1 MSASY
6 PSQTKGMG
14 VLGRSYLATGS
25 RTSLSQAV
33 ERKEV
38 SSESSFCSDTSV
50 ESESEEEM
58 DESEEE
64 RGRWG
69 RWRRKKWRREWRQRV
84 SDCWRKAGERMEFAE
99 NAGEETVLNK
109 TI

>member
-1 MSASY
+1 MSASS

-33 ERKEV
+33 ERKGV

-58 DESEEE
+58 EESEVE
-64 RGRWG
+64 RGRC
-69 RWRRKKWRREWRQRV
+69 RRKKWRREWRQSV
-84 SDCWRKAGERMEFAE
+84 SDCWRKVWERMEFAE

-109 TI
+109 SFCL